1 MGSLDEQHQELSTGN
16 RESTGNIRLEY
27 YDRSNEDKSL
37 PFFGKDDTIR
47 EILGTTP
54 HLSASL
60 EDIKD
65 FYERNSDSDA
75 RTEYIKSIFNNDY
88 TELTLDDGRTV
99 GYKTFQNVLHL
110 WKGHYDSRTAQS
122 FYDWSVIAQHFEAMR
137 LLGELNDRM
146 KPLPSADGQM
156 SFILDSRAEGNKTS
170 AFTFSQEIIDAV
182 LTRGSGI
189 SEGKM
194 RIYEQFQK
202 SLSSKENADFLKNEY
217 GWGGSYPVII
227 GAGIDENHD
236 GKGITLS
243 KGFGNDVPKLTLKW
257 TQVEKRIGELICAD
271 RYLNPKEKEQ
281 YPQWLEKQE
290 ARRAEIEE
298 QKRNREILSTAP
310 LEETEQTND
319 DDIIGKEVV
328 IDDRRFVIESVGK
341 ISGDVSMRDVTFE
354 DSVGFP
360 INRVEKIDYV
370 RSLLAEQTQE
380 QQLPDTRYEYHL
392 GDTVY
397 IGASEYEILSFD
409 DERVM
414 LYDTEMPLF
423 NKEFSRGE
431 FDRKVQ
437 ENPLNDHL
445 RATSLPAEEKAV
457 AKENISENSTETE
470 QNFAPNTSYN
480 DAFFL
485 DDESQTVTWMYYN
498 PDSNSGGQYV
508 TNTLSYDDVIEA
520 ARQYEGAGDFFDYL
534 GSIANQTLADV
545 GTEWFEEADNAF
557 KQTPDLTGCTSA
569 TMEALLEN
577 AERSDMV

>member
-1 MGSLDEQHQELSTGN
+1 
-16 RESTGNIRLEY
+16 
-27 YDRSNEDKSL
+27 
-37 PFFGKDDTIR
+37 
-47 EILGTTP
+47 
-54 HLSASL
+54 
-60 EDIKD
+60 
-65 FYERNSDSDA
+65 
-75 RTEYIKSIFNNDY
+75 
-88 TELTLDDGRTV
+88 
-99 GYKTFQNVLHL
+99 
-110 WKGHYDSRTAQS
+110 
-122 FYDWSVIAQHFEAMR
+122 
-137 LLGELNDRM
+137 
-146 KPLPSADGQM
+146 M

-508 TNTLSYDDVIEA
+508 TNTLSYLSLIH
-520 ARQYEGAGDFFDYL
+520 
-534 GSIANQTLADV
+534 I
-545 GTEWFEEADNAF
+545 
-557 KQTPDLTGCTSA
+557 
-569 TMEALLEN
+569 
-577 AERSDMV
+577 

>member
-1 MGSLDEQHQELSTGN
+1 
-16 RESTGNIRLEY
+16 
-27 YDRSNEDKSL
+27 
-37 PFFGKDDTIR
+37 
-47 EILGTTP
+47 
-54 HLSASL
+54 
-60 EDIKD
+60 
-65 FYERNSDSDA
+65 
-75 RTEYIKSIFNNDY
+75 
-88 TELTLDDGRTV
+88 
-99 GYKTFQNVLHL
+99 
-110 WKGHYDSRTAQS
+110 
-122 FYDWSVIAQHFEAMR
+122 
-137 LLGELNDRM
+137 
-146 KPLPSADGQM
+146 
-156 SFILDSRAEGNKTS
+156 
-170 AFTFSQEIIDAV
+170 
-182 LTRGSGI
+182 
-189 SEGKM
+189 M

-202 SLSSKENADFLKNEY
+202 IIFKGKCRFPQNEY

-257 TQVEKRIGELICAD
+257 TQVEKRIGELIRAD

-397 IGASEYEILSFD
+397 IGASEYEILSLMMR
-409 DERVM
+409 E
-414 LYDTEMPLF
+414 
-423 NKEFSRGE
+423 
-431 FDRKVQ
+431 
-437 ENPLNDHL
+437 
-445 RATSLPAEEKAV
+445 
-457 AKENISENSTETE
+457 
-470 QNFAPNTSYN
+470 
-480 DAFFL
+480 
-485 DDESQTVTWMYYN
+485 
-498 PDSNSGGQYV
+498 
-508 TNTLSYDDVIEA
+508 
-520 ARQYEGAGDFFDYL
+520 
-534 GSIANQTLADV
+534 
-545 GTEWFEEADNAF
+545 
-557 KQTPDLTGCTSA
+557 
-569 TMEALLEN
+569 
-577 AERSDMV
+577 